1 VVGTVVPGEED
12 SIMTTPI
19 DSHVHFWDRDRF
31 AYAWLDEAP
40 EALSRPSFLPA
51 DADPGAEMIFVQA
64 DCREDQALAEA
75 AWVQGLAD
83 AGAPIVGIVAHAPLE
98 RDCGDQLEALSRMPL
113 VAGIRRLLQDEPPG
127 FANSDAFISGVA
139 QVAPHGFAVDLCIR
153 QWQLDEVTELVAA
166 RPEVQFVLDHLGKPV
181 IDDGEFDSW
190 AASIDRLAALPN
202 VACKVSG
209 LLTEA
214 PPSHR
219 DADSLRPWIL
229 HALDAFGA
237 DRLMYG
243 TDWPVL
249 TLAGDAALWR
259 AIVDAAL
266 QEESDATRDAVFG
279 GTARRIYRV

>member
-1 VVGTVVPGEED
+1 MDTL
-12 SIMTTPI
+12 I
-19 DSHVHFWDRDRF
+19 DSHVHFWHRERF
-31 AYAWLDEAP
+31 RYAWLDDVP
-40 EALSRPSFLPA
+40 EPLSRPSFLPG
-51 DADPGAEMIFVQA
+51 DADPAAEMIFVQA

-75 AWVQGLAD
+75 AWVQQLAD
-83 AGAPIVGIVAHAPLE
+83 AGARIVGIVAHAPLE
-98 RDCGDQLEALSRMPL
+98 RDCAEHLDALSRIPL
-113 VAGIRRLLQDEPPG
+113 VTGIRRLLQDEPPG
-127 FANSDAFISGVA
+127 FANGDAFIAGVA
-139 QVAPHGFAVDLCIR
+139 QVARHGFAVDLCIR
-153 QWQLDEVTELVAA
+153 QWQVDEAADLVAA

-181 IDDGEFDSW
+181 IEDAAFDTW

-219 DADSLRPWIL
+219 DPDALRPWIL

-259 AIVDAAL
+259 SVVDAAL
-266 QEESDATRDAVFG
+266 EEESDATRDAVFG
-279 GTARRIYRV
+279 GTARRVYRVGQRR

>member
-1 VVGTVVPGEED
+1 MNTL
-12 SIMTTPI
+12 I
-19 DSHVHFWDRDRF
+19 DSHVHFWDRERF
-31 AYAWLDEAP
+31 TYAWLDDVP

-51 DADPGAEMIFVQA
+51 DADPSARMVFVQA
-64 DCREDQALAEA
+64 DCREDQGVAEA
-75 AWVQGLAD
+75 AWVQQLAD

-98 RDCGDQLEALSRMPL
+98 RDCVEQLDALSRIPL
-113 VAGIRRLLQDEPPG
+113 VVGIRRLLQDEPPG
-127 FANSDAFISGVA
+127 FANSDAFVAGVA
-139 QVAPHGFAVDLCIR
+139 QVEPHGFVVDLCIR
-153 QWQLDEVTELVAA
+153 QRQLDEVTDLVAA

-181 IDDGEFDSW
+181 IDDGSFDAW

-219 DADSLRPWIL
+219 DANSLRPWIL

-249 TLAGDAALWR
+249 TLAGDTALWR
-259 AIVDAAL
+259 SVVDAAL
-266 QEESDATRDAVFG
+266 EEESDATRAAVFE
-279 GTARRIYRV
+279 GTARRVYRLGERG